1 MFGKGKGVLAL
12 YSKKGSSMLMEFIEI
27 WGAFLGIEL
36 VYLRHVLGILVLL
49 SFKGS
54 VGSGGLVK
62 ISLGANESFL
72 GSD

>member
-1 MFGKGKGVLAL
+1 
-12 YSKKGSSMLMEFIEI
+12 MEFIEI